1 MSYPSGNPPNSMGS
15 HPASPDGAIRMSDD
29 PLQLYADLGVRP
41 VINALG
47 ARTVL
52 GGSEPHPEV
61 VQLMQLAGRYYVDM
75 DELFIRSG
83 EAIADMIGAP
93 ATLVTPGCA
102 AALVLG
108 TAACLTGDDPQK
120 MAQLPDLRGL
130 KDQVIIQRPQRYKYD
145 RVVRMTGV
153 EIVPVGSDTRATE
166 EDVEAAISE
175 RTAAVLYP
183 EIDAPGSYLSVEDV
197 VRIAHRHG
205 LPVIVDSAY
214 RVYPLDG
221 LHRYAEMGA
230 DLFGYGA
237 KYFGAPNSTGLLC
250 GREDLIRSARLH
262 SFAGFE
268 KHDLLGLGRPF
279 KVDRQEVFGVLAAL
293 RRWLS
298 MDHDERFEAA
308 RKRAENLVR
317 HLGPLTAVQIEQQA
331 STVEV
336 RCAEK
341 RARSVADIAQAL
353 RDGHPSIWLDVRP
366 HALHL
371 DMLQVHDGDE
381 ALIASRLIEEL
392 SK

>member
-1 MSYPSGNPPNSMGS
+1 MS
-15 HPASPDGAIRMSDD
+15 AETI
-29 PLQLYADLGVRP
+29 QLYADLGVRP

-61 VQLMQLAGRYYVDM
+61 VQAMHLAGRYYVDM

-83 EAIADMIGAP
+83 EVIADMIRAP
-93 ATLVTPGCA
+93 AALVTPGCA

-120 MAQLPDLRGL
+120 MAQLPNLKGL

-145 RVVRMTGV
+145 RMVRMTGA
-153 EIVPVGSDTRATE
+153 EIVSVGSQTCATA
-166 EDVEAAISE
+166 DHLEAAISE

-183 EIDAPGSYLSVEDV
+183 EIDAPGSYLSVEEV

-214 RVYPLDG
+214 KVYPLDG

-250 GREDLIRSARLH
+250 GRKDLIRSARLH

-268 KHDLLGLGRPF
+268 KHDLLGFGRPF
-279 KVDRQEVFGVLAAL
+279 KVDRQEVFGVIAAL

-308 RKRAENLVR
+308 RKRAENLVS
-317 HLGPLTAVQIEQQA
+317 HLEPLSIAQLEQRA
-331 STVEV
+331 STVEL
-336 RCAEK
+336 RLTEGQ
-341 RARSVADIAQAL
+341 ARSIADIAQAL
-353 RDGHPSIWLDVRP
+353 RDGHPSIWLDAKP
-366 HALHL
+366 DALHL

-381 ALIASRLIEEL
+381 AHIASRIIEEL
-392 SK
+392 SA

>member
-1 MSYPSGNPPNSMGS
+1 
-15 HPASPDGAIRMSDD
+15 
-29 PLQLYADLGVRP
+29 YADLGVRP

-61 VQLMQLAGRYYVDM
+61 VQAMQLAGRYYVDM

-83 EAIADMIGAP
+83 EVIADMIGAP

-120 MAQLPDLRGL
+120 
-130 KDQVIIQRPQRYKYD
+130 K
-145 RVVRMTGV
+145 
-153 EIVPVGSDTRATE
+153 
-166 EDVEAAISE
+166 AAISE

-317 HLGPLTAVQIEQQA
+317 HLGPLTAVQIEQRA

-392 SK
+392 ST